1 MIYLDFLIFLLTI
14 ILYTVPSYL
23 FMSLPCQQEHDVPY
37 GQLHKASQQ
46 LHATTPF
53 TPVAMKANYGDIKQ
67 LVEVDVSL
75 HIYI

>member
-1 MIYLDFLIFLLTI
+1 
-14 ILYTVPSYL
+14 
-23 FMSLPCQQEHDVPY
+23 MSLPCQQEHDVPY